1 MQFRQL
7 ECAKSMLIYGYGTE
21 GQASQKFLQQ
31 RFKKADIEVFDDAQP
46 EISTTRDLSEFDVI
60 VVSPGISRE
69 RFSVQ
74 LHDKLTSQVEIF
86 FHNLTEIQRQKIIG
100 VTGTK
105 GKSTTTKLISEV
117 LANAGKKV
125 LIGGNFGVPVLS
137 FYDTLNAYDFAVL
150 ELSSYQL
157 EFLDIS
163 PHVAIFTNFYNDHMD
178 RHYTVEAY
186 FEAKSHIFSRQIEGD
201 ITIVSTNHESF
212 LPPFSQTIVQWSLP
226 SKLILAKSLSAEYF
240 PQSSTFRAPHLLQNL
255 GLVQALCVE
264 LEIPESILKKTTMAF
279 AGLEHRLEYVDTKF
293 GIAFINDA
301 NATTPDASVAAMQFV
316 GDKLGSVIVGGLD
329 RGYDFSQMVDA
340 IIAKNCWVIVL
351 KSTAGDKVMSLLA
364 EKKYAKIQLVYT
376 MPEIVR
382 TGFEVTPRGKTCL
395 LSMGSPSYGYFK
407 NFEEKGT
414 LFKQLIRQR

>member
-7 ECAKSMLIYGYGTE
+7 ESAKRILIYGYGAE
-21 GQASQKFLQQ
+21 GQASQKFLKH
-31 RFKKADIEVFDDAQP
+31 RFIRADIEIFDDSKP
-46 EISTTRDLSEFDVI
+46 EISTTRDLAEFDVI
-60 VVSPGISRE
+60 VVGPGISRE

-86 FHNLTEIQRQKIIG
+86 FHNLTEVQRQKIIG

-105 GKSTTTKLISEV
+105 GKSTTTKLIAEV
-117 LANAGKKV
+117 LANAGKKI

-137 FYDTLNAYDFAVL
+137 FFDTLNAYDFAVL

-157 EFLDIS
+157 ENLDSS
-163 PHVAIFTNFYNDHMD
+163 PHIAIFTNFYNDHLD
-178 RHYTVEAY
+178 RHHTLEAY
-186 FEAKSHIFSRQIEGD
+186 FEAKSHIFSYQIEGD
-201 ITIVSTNHESF
+201 ITITSAHYQSF
-212 LPPFSQTIVQWSLP
+212 LPPFADTIEQWNIP
-226 SKLILAKSLSAEYF
+226 SKLILAKSLPTEYF
-240 PQSSTFRAPHLLQNL
+240 PQSSMFRAPHLLQNL
-255 GLVQALCVE
+255 GLVQALCIE
-264 LEIPESILKKTTMAF
+264 LEIPESILKKTTMTF

-329 RGYDFSQMVDA
+329 RGYDFSQMIDV
-340 IIAKNCWVIVL
+340 IIAKKCWVIVL
-351 KSTAGDKVMSLLA
+351 KSTAGDKIMSLLA
-364 EKKYAKIQLVYT
+364 EKKYAKLQMVYT
-376 MPEIVR
+376 MPEIVSA
-382 TGFEVTPRGKTCL
+382 GFEVTPRGKTCL
-395 LSMGSPSYGYFK
+395 LSMGSPSYGSFK